1 MRPRDQEETATDF
14 GRFSEPALLVLVS
27 LAGEPKHGYAMIEDI
42 AAMTGARLGAGTL
55 YGAIARLE
63 AGGLIESLPPL
74 PNEERRRP
82 YRLTAAGARHLKI
95 RLASLQKVARIG
107 QTRLAGA

>member
-1 MRPRDQEETATDF
+1 MRPRDQEDTATDF

-63 AGGLIESLPPL
+63 AGGLIELLPGA
-74 PNEERRRP
+74 ERRRP
-82 YRLTAAGARHLKI
+82 YRLTAAGARHLKV
-95 RLASLQKVARIG
+95 RLAGLAKVTRIG

>member
-1 MRPRDQEETATDF
+1 MAMRSREAEDQATDF

-63 AGGLIESLPPL
+63 AGGLIEPL
-74 PNEERRRP
+74 ESEDRRHP
-82 YRLTAAGARHLKI
+82 YRITAAGARHLQA
-95 RLASLQKVARIG
+95 RLASLEKVAHIG
-107 QTRLAGA
+107 KTRLAGA